1 MKKDV
6 FENKTCS
13 KNRFELVEDILAST
27 LSVVCQSNPLD
38 FLR

>member
-1 MKKDV
+1 MKKDL

-13 KNRFELVEDILAST
+13 KNRFELEDILAST

-38 FLR
+38 FLK